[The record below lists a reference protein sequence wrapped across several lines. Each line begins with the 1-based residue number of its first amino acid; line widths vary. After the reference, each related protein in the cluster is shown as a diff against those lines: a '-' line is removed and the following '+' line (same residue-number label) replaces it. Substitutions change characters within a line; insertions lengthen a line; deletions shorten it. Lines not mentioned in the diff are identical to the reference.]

1 MPDKKETLPGGTAV
15 YTAAHHRI
23 GTDALLLAG
32 FCEAKRLWSACDL
45 GSGCGIVLL
54 SLKDQGLCGPSVGV
68 EIDPDGTALLQRAI
82 AENDFA
88 DTEAVTAD
96 FTDYRPGRLFDL
108 VVANPPYFSA
118 GLLPPEAGR
127 ARARH
132 EVDATLAALCE
143 TAALLLKDGGR
154 FCLCFPPARLAE
166 LTACLLENRL
176 EPKRLQL
183 CRKVHNAPPWL
194 LLMDARKAGGTG
206 LGILPDYILP
216 PGRALHY

>member
-1 MPDKKETLPGGTAV
+1 MPQKETLPGGTAV

-23 GTDALLLAG
+23 GTDALLLAD
-32 FCEAKRLWSACDL
+32 FCGAKRLWSVCDL

-54 SLKDQGLCGPSVGV
+54 SLKDKGLRGPAAGV
-68 EIDPDGTALLQRAI
+68 EIDPAGTALLQRAI
-82 AENDFA
+82 EENHFA

-96 FTDYRPGRLFDL
+96 FTSYRPGRLFDL
-108 VVANPPYFSA
+108 VVSNPPYFSA

-132 EVDATLAALCE
+132 EVDASLGGLCE
-143 TAALLLKDGGR
+143 TASLLLKDGGR

-166 LTACLLENRL
+166 LISCLHRCRL
-176 EPKRLQL
+176 EPKRLQF
-183 CRKVHNAPPWL
+183 CRKAHDAPPWL

-206 LGILPDYILP
+206 LTVLPDFILP
-216 PGRALHY
+216 PQQAMHY